1 MGLLSFFSTKP
12 KTKADCIREIGRL
25 RAEITMLRAQKAAT
39 KNSGTKHQI
48 SSSIARTQER
58 IYEMIALKK
67 ELPK

>member
-25 RAEITMLRAQKAAT
+25 RAEITSLRAMKRTQNAGGKY
-39 KNSGTKHQI
+39 QI
-48 SSSIARTQER
+48 DNSIARAQQK
-58 IYEMIALKK
+58 IYEMMALKK